1 MGLTVGVKMNYL
13 NDDRLDALSAA
24 FVTGSLQG
32 RARLRFQRLIEDS
45 EKARERVSYWQRLLR
60 PVTEQLQQAD
70 EIADGV
76 NAERNWGWLAGFV
89 TAVLLYLGIVV
100 IWPQEPPASL
110 DRLAVFEAEHQ
121 PLWVIQASRG
131 ELKLQATGAVT
142 LSDMYDFELWYQP
155 VTGGVPESLGLL
167 PEEGI
172 RATGLP
178 QLLADNRD
186 GILMVS
192 REVPGGSSS
201 GVPSTVLYRTS
212 LTAF

>member
-89 TAVLLYLGIVV
+89 SKWWANPCWVRAGPETH
-100 IWPQEPPASL
+100 SL
-110 DRLAVFEAEHQ
+110 
-121 PLWVIQASRG
+121 PLICP
-131 ELKLQATGAVT
+131 L
-142 LSDMYDFELWYQP
+142 
-155 VTGGVPESLGLL
+155 
-167 PEEGI
+167 
-172 RATGLP
+172 
-178 QLLADNRD
+178 
-186 GILMVS
+186 
-192 REVPGGSSS
+192 
-201 GVPSTVLYRTS
+201 
-212 LTAF
+212 